1 MSIICPFNVVM
12 LCISIYPSEAVGQA
26 GFEKSFAIKA
36 FRRHDGNYAYMK
48 IYRKKV
54 AFVNGRI
61 VSAEKMSGGRAD
73 GMSVK
78 DIAEDQD
85 VDVEEVK
92 KNLDIGSKV
101 EKEHVKNKSLTRE
114 IAKDHLVEDIDYYKM
129 LDEMESKA
137 KKSKKDKKG

>member
-1 MSIICPFNVVM
+1 
-12 LCISIYPSEAVGQA
+12 
-26 GFEKSFAIKA
+26 
-36 FRRHDGNYAYMK
+36 MK